1 MTVYDRGQK
10 KGFTGHPARIY
21 TEMQNYGKN
30 DQTGGDKMT
39 ILYKIY
45 SHLNAYLPVHFKK
58 HPELNPALKDEI
70 KPNMIAAKDTLDKL
84 SKWYNP
90 AFHDQFNPDGACRD
104 QEYNKGFRRFLEMC
118 NETFVLLDQ
127 VVALSGVI
135 EDIAPV
141 EQDEVG

>member
-1 MTVYDRGQK
+1 
-10 KGFTGHPARIY
+10 
-21 TEMQNYGKN
+21 MQNYGKN
-30 DQTGGDKMT
+30 DQAGGDKMT

-58 HPELNPALKDEI
+58 HPELDPALKDEI
-70 KPNMIAAKDTLDKL
+70 KPILVAAKDILDKL

-90 AFHDQFNPDGACRD
+90 AFHDQFNPDGASSGGD
-104 QEYNKGFRRFLEMC
+104 EYNKGFRRFLERC

-141 EQDEVG
+141 ETEDIG